1 MTVNMSSWHPVGERE
16 SQKSRLALNSVSA
29 RMTLNPDPS
38 VAKDFLSLIRDY
50 SDLWSI
56 TQSMFCNY
64 M

>member
-1 MTVNMSSWHPVGERE
+1 MTVNMSSWHPVGETE